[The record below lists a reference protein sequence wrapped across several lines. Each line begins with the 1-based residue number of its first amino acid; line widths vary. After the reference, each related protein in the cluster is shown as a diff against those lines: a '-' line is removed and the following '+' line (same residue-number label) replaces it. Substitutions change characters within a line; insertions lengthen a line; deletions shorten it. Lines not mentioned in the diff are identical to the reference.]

1 MHCIQAFVLLGVFV
15 ATLPPLSQADQQL
28 ATDTHTV
35 IYEYFPTFDPKRPTS
50 DWDSDDNKD
59 LSTEAHEW
67 SKEFIEERVF
77 KQALGLTA
85 KLYEHPEGG
94 PVYNTFRDHPRYF
107 RFRIWEPRDM
117 SLVVIHGG
125 REMPALT
132 PANLPIEQH
141 FLSKTSLRSL
151 VSVYV
156 GDKWALLVF
165 HGRTIN
171 PSDNP
176 TLVIPLND
184 KDRDFLKRCD
194 DYIKSCKR

>member
-15 ATLPPLSQADQQL
+15 ATLPPLSRADQQL
-28 ATDTHTV
+28 ATITHTV

-50 DWDSDDNKD
+50 DWDSDDNRD

-94 PVYNTFRDHPRYF
+94 PPQ
-107 RFRIWEPRDM
+107 DM